1 VVIVSADAYNRSR
14 IRTVTTVAIT
24 SRVRLADARGNVLLA
39 SGEGGLPRASVVNV
53 SQLATLD
60 REDLIKRAGRL
71 DVEAMLAV
79 DAGLSVALAL

>member
-79 DAGLSVALAL
+79 DAGLRVALAL